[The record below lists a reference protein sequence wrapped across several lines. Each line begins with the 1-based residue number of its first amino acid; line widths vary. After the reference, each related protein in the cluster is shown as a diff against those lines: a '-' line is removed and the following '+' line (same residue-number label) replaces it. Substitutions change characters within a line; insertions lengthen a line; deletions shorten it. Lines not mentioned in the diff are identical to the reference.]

1 MLHQTDEEGSLPR
14 AVGGRRDPLL
24 GNLLHLHVSHRCSTI
39 KAANGFAFAVSG
51 GGEWEW
57 DWDASGLM
65 PLRFGFSFSSS
76 YGFEGI
82 RIGTNH

>member
-39 KAANGFAFAVSG
+39 KAANGFAFAASG
-51 GGEWEW
+51 GGEWDW

>member
-39 KAANGFAFAVSG
+39 KAANGFAFAASG
-51 GGEWEW
+51 GG
-57 DWDASGLM
+57 SGSGIGIGM
-65 PLRFGFSFSSS
+65 PPG
-76 YGFEGI
+76 
-82 RIGTNH
+82 